1 MGGGCTATEL
11 YIGYENTM
19 KHGVSYLK
27 DYGRVRELEPIV
39 EGSRLELPKRGE
51 YTGKRKGEG
60 TMAGGS

>member
-1 MGGGCTATEL
+1 MR
-11 YIGYENTM
+11 
-19 KHGVSYLK
+19 HGMSYLK

-60 TMAGGS
+60 TMAGGRGGS